1 MSLPR
6 VARWSLALTLMGA
19 IVGVAF
25 YLTAPRSRHFYTDAS
40 TIRASEDLAVLRDI
54 LWQPP
59 EALGAPLN
67 TPEGD
72 EYEPALSADGLT
84 LLFVRGKPGA
94 NADLYQSVR
103 SPEGWSEPAPIVEL
117 NSEADEL
124 GPVLSADGRT
134 LYFYSDR
141 EGSLGGYDLWRSE
154 RSGSSWSQP
163 VNLGLA
169 VNSPFNEYSPALD
182 PRSQRLYFATNR
194 PRTGDPVPER
204 DSASWPATIRESF
217 QNRPYDL
224 YLAPITEQGLGAAQI
239 IESLSTPHS
248 EGTPRMSPAGDFL
261 YFSSDRPGGMGGFDL
276 YRARLVDGAFFNPEH
291 LGDGVNTDA
300 NELDP
305 ALDLSGFGLLFSS
318 DRDTGAGRRYDLY
331 RTESREVYRDREP
344 LAAIMSWPEL
354 IRLVAPWLLLLA
366 LLAALL
372 ALLRRLTT
380 DERWKARWRKLGLMA
395 KCLIV
400 SGLVHALILLLM
412 TLWQVR
418 SHLDGFLGSPGGTKV
433 HLVSNA
439 VGGSI
444 ESQIRADVAPLTPTP
459 AIELAPAPTM
469 GVAVP
474 SFEPIAP
481 ERFESPA
488 LAVAADT
495 VPALSIAPTQRSPQR
510 TEAQPLS
517 APLPS
522 AEQASTP
529 EVALPAHRAREAI
542 TEPSLTE
549 SAPTQLAAGPEAD
562 FSLQPTSSAPE
573 LVQLAQPELP
583 SAVDTAPALRIESPA
598 PRLPS
603 PRLSTATSAVPALED
618 AAPPDAVALPELAS
632 APRAAPA
639 EEPGIGLPEIAAPET
654 REASVA
660 IPVDSD
666 LGSVSM
672 LDAPQPSLLPE
683 DEAPA
688 LTPQPSSRTIER
700 RAFAEAATDPGL
712 FELEIALPQGVTLP
726 EEVAV
731 PRSFTGIVLDAQ
743 TGQPIEGALVR
754 IDSDRGDL
762 VESRTDSSG
771 AFAMEPE
778 FEADFVAVTAS
789 KPGYTPHALN
799 LPIEDLERGVV
810 REIRLEPIRD
820 TVIALED
827 EPEVHHLGDND
838 FGGRINSQFQKESE
852 GITLSAEFTL
862 TDAQHAA
869 LGDVAAVT
877 LLAKG
882 LQAENIVSINGREL
896 PQRLSRSPSDGSFGQ
911 RTLGFDA
918 SWLREGPNTLEI
930 ESVVS
935 SGRDHDDFEVVNIQ
949 ILLAPPVQEQERP
962 RRSRPGTL

>member
-6 VARWSLALTLMGA
+6 AARWSLALALTGA
-19 IVGVAF
+19 LIAAALF
-25 YLTAPRSRHFYTDAS
+25 LTTPRSRPFYTDAS

-59 EALGAPLN
+59 EELGAPLN

-72 EYEPALSADGLT
+72 EYEPALSVGGLT

-103 SPEGWSEPAPIVEL
+103 SPEGWSEPAPITEL
-117 NSEADEL
+117 NTEADEL
-124 GPVLSADGRT
+124 GPALSADGRT

-154 RSGSSWSQP
+154 RREDSWSEP

-182 PRSQRLYFATNR
+182 PRSERLYFASNR
-194 PRTGDPVPER
+194 PRVGEPVPER

-224 YLAPITEQGLGAAQI
+224 YLAPLTEQGLGAAQI

-276 YRARLVDGAFFNPEH
+276 YRARLVNDAFFNPEH

-305 ALDLSGFGLLFSS
+305 ALDLAGFGLLFSS

-331 RTESREVYRDREP
+331 RTESREVYKGREP

-354 IRLVAPWLLLLA
+354 IRLVGPWLLLLA

-372 ALLRRLTT
+372 ALLRRLAT
-380 DERWKARWRKLGLMA
+380 DDRWKARWRKLGLMA

-400 SGLVHALILLLM
+400 SGLVHTLILLLM
-412 TLWQVR
+412 TLWQVS
-418 SHLDGFLGSPGGTKV
+418 SHMGDLLGSPGGTKV
-433 HLVSNA
+433 HLVSSA

-444 ESQIRADVAPLTPTP
+444 ESLIRADVAPLAPAP
-459 AIELAPAPTM
+459 AIELAPAPAM
-469 GVAVP
+469 EVAVP
-474 SFEPIAP
+474 SFEPITP

-488 LAVAADT
+488 LAAVTDISVA
-495 VPALSIAPTQRSPQR
+495 PSITPTQRTLQR
-510 TEAQPLS
+510 TEAQPTS

-522 AEQASTP
+522 SELSSTP

-542 TEPSLTE
+542 AEASLTE
-549 SAPTQLAAGPEAD
+549 STPTHLAAGPEAE
-562 FSLQPTSSAPE
+562 FTPLPAALMPE
-573 LVQLAQPELP
+573 TIDLAQPTLP
-583 SAVDTAPALRIESPA
+583 SAIDTAPALRIDTPT
-598 PRLPS
+598 PRGPS
-603 PRLSTATSAVPALED
+603 PRSSSAASDLSALD
-618 AAPPDAVALPELAS
+618 DSSPTDPVALPELAS
-632 APRAAPA
+632 APRTAPA
-639 EEPGIGLPEIAAPET
+639 DEPGIGEPEPAIPET

-660 IPVDSD
+660 IPMNTDP
-666 LGSVSM
+666 GSVALLSAPQATP
-672 LDAPQPSLLPE
+672 LPESDAPAFTP
-683 DEAPA
+683 APA
-688 LTPQPSSRTIER
+688 TRSIER
-700 RAFAEAATDPGL
+700 RLFAEAATDPGL
-712 FELEIALPQGVTLP
+712 FELDVALPQGVSLP

-731 PRSFTGIVLDAQ
+731 PRSFTGVVLDAQ
-743 TGQPIEGALVR
+743 TGQPIEDALVR

-762 VESRTDSSG
+762 VESRTDTSG

-799 LPIEDLERGVV
+799 LPIEELERGVV

-820 TVIALED
+820 TVIALEE

-852 GITLSAEFTL
+852 GITLTAEFTL
-862 TDAQHAA
+862 TEAQHAA
-869 LGDVAAVT
+869 LGDIAAVT

-882 LQAENIVSINGREL
+882 LQAENIVRINGREF
-896 PQRLSRSPSDGSFGQ
+896 PHRLSSSPSDGSFGQ

-918 SWLREGPNTLEI
+918 SWLRAGPNTLEI

-935 SGRDHDDFEVVNIQ
+935 AGRDHDDFEVVNIQ
-949 ILLAPPVQEQERP
+949 ILLAPPVQQEERP